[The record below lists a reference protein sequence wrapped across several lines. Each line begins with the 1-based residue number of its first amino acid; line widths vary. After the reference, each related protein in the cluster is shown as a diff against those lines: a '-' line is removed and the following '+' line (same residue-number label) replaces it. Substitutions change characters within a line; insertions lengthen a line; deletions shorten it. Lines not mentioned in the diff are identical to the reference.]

1 MVLRGLPTAETLDIN
16 GEKKQ
21 LQKARATLVAGV
33 GGGGGWGGG
42 TRDTGFSVMGVL
54 GDMVGGG

>member
-33 GGGGGWGGG
+33 GGAEVGAGARG
-42 TRDTGFSVMGVL
+42 TQVL
-54 GDMVGGG
+54 VLWEF